1 LATPGFSFPVP
12 SYIIPVPDDKK
23 SLANQDR
30 VIAFA
35 RTPWAKAWPRA
46 CGSGAE
52 NILVTHGGSF
62 MKIKRI
68 AHLGI
73 AVKDLEAPK
82 KLYADNFNL
91 ELKGEE
97 VIETQK
103 VKVSFIKVGE
113 SNLELLLPT
122 SADSAVAKFLENK
135 GEGFHHLA
143 LEVED
148 IHAAVEELK
157 AAGVKLIDQTP
168 REGAHGA
175 LVAFIH
181 PKATF
186 GLLVELCQYPQ

>member
-1 LATPGFSFPVP
+1 
-12 SYIIPVPDDKK
+12 
-23 SLANQDR
+23 
-30 VIAFA
+30 
-35 RTPWAKAWPRA
+35 
-46 CGSGAE
+46 
-52 NILVTHGGSF
+52 

-73 AVKDLEAPK
+73 AVKDLDPPK
-82 KLYADNFNL
+82 KLYANNLNL

-97 VIETQK
+97 VIESQK

-122 SADSAVAKFLENK
+122 AADSPVGKFLETK

-157 AAGVKLIDQTP
+157 AAGVKLIDQEP

-186 GLLVELCQYPQ
+186 GLLVELCQYPH

>member
-1 LATPGFSFPVP
+1 
-12 SYIIPVPDDKK
+12 
-23 SLANQDR
+23 
-30 VIAFA
+30 
-35 RTPWAKAWPRA
+35 
-46 CGSGAE
+46 
-52 NILVTHGGSF
+52 

-73 AVKDLEAPK
+73 AVKDLDPA
-82 KLYADNFNL
+82 KLLYGKNLGL

-97 VIETQK
+97 VVEAQK

-113 SNLELLLPT
+113 SFLELLLPT
-122 SADSAVAKFLENK
+122 APDSAVAKFLETK

-148 IHAAVEELK
+148 IEAALAELK
-157 AAGVKLIDQTP
+157 AAGVRLIDEKP

-175 LVAFIH
+175 RIAFIH

-186 GLLVELCQYPQ
+186 GLLVELCEYPDSH

>member
-1 LATPGFSFPVP
+1 
-12 SYIIPVPDDKK
+12 
-23 SLANQDR
+23 
-30 VIAFA
+30 
-35 RTPWAKAWPRA
+35 
-46 CGSGAE
+46 
-52 NILVTHGGSF
+52 

-73 AVKDLEAPK
+73 AVKDLDAPK

-91 ELKGEE
+91 EIKGEE
-97 VIETQK
+97 VIDTQK

-122 SADSAVAKFLENK
+122 AADSPVAKFLENK

-148 IHAAVEELK
+148 LAGALEELK
-157 AAGVKLIDQTP
+157 AAGVRLIDEKP

-175 LVAFIH
+175 LVGFIH

-186 GLLVELCQYPQ
+186 GLLVELCQYPH

>member
-1 LATPGFSFPVP
+1 
-12 SYIIPVPDDKK
+12 
-23 SLANQDR
+23 
-30 VIAFA
+30 
-35 RTPWAKAWPRA
+35 
-46 CGSGAE
+46 
-52 NILVTHGGSF
+52 

-73 AVKDLEAPK
+73 AVKDLDPPK
-82 KLYADNFNL
+82 KFFAENFG
-91 ELKGEE
+91 LKVKGDE

-103 VKVSFIKVGE
+103 VKVSFIQIGE

-122 SADSAVAKFLENK
+122 APDSPVAKFLENK

-148 IHAAVEELK
+148 IHAAVAELK
-157 AAGVKLIDQTP
+157 AAGVRLIDETP

-175 LVAFIH
+175 LVAFLH

-186 GLLVELCQYPQ
+186 GLLVELCQYPD

>member
-1 LATPGFSFPVP
+1 
-12 SYIIPVPDDKK
+12 
-23 SLANQDR
+23 
-30 VIAFA
+30 
-35 RTPWAKAWPRA
+35 
-46 CGSGAE
+46 
-52 NILVTHGGSF
+52 

-73 AVKDLEAPK
+73 AVKDLDPPK
-82 KLYADNFNL
+82 KLYTENL
-91 ELKGEE
+91 GLKLAGEE
-97 VIETQK
+97 VVEAQK
-103 VKVSFIKVGE
+103 VKVSFIQVGE

-122 SADSAVAKFLENK
+122 QPDSPVGKFLENK

-148 IHAAVEELK
+148 IYAAVEELK
-157 AAGVKLIDQTP
+157 AAGVKLIDEKP

-186 GLLVELCQYPQ
+186 GLLGGAVPVSPLRPVPAFYKNVAPAPSQASEPPRARFYITLVPKLRLGTRTS

>member
-1 LATPGFSFPVP
+1 
-12 SYIIPVPDDKK
+12 
-23 SLANQDR
+23 
-30 VIAFA
+30 
-35 RTPWAKAWPRA
+35 
-46 CGSGAE
+46 
-52 NILVTHGGSF
+52 

-73 AVKDLEAPK
+73 AVRDLDAGK
-82 KLYADNFNL
+82 KFYGANLGL

-97 VIETQK
+97 VVETQK
-103 VKVSFIKVGE
+103 VKVSFIQVGE
-113 SNLELLLPT
+113 SKLELLLPT
-122 SADSAVAKFLENK
+122 ADDSPVAKFLETK

-148 IHAAVEELK
+148 LAAALAELK
-157 AAGVKLIDQTP
+157 AAGVRLIDEKP

-186 GLLVELCQYPQ
+186 GLLVELCQYPH